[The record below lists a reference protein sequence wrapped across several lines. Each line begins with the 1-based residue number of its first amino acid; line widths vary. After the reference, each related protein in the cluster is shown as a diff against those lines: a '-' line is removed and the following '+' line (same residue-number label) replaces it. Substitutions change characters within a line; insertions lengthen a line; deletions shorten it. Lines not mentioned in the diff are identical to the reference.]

1 MFVDLGH
8 VGPFFNFNC
17 CTQTLFLSIK
27 DPLLIT
33 IRCDK
38 TTFTIWSVPTELGA
52 TILFMG
58 EVLLRFFR
66 STYLFSSFCLALL
79 EVIFFV
85 FI

>member
-1 MFVDLGH
+1 MLVL
-8 VGPFFNFNC
+8 FFNFNC